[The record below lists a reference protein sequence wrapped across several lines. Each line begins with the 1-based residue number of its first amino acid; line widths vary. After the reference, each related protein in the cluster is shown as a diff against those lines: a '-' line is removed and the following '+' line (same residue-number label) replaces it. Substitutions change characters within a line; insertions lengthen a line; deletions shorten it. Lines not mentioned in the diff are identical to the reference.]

1 MEKPLSLI
9 KLSLINSRFQGRQHT
24 FHAAVSAFSCGGNHQ
39 LRSLQDRGIKFS
51 FLPGEI
57 RQDDRLSRLA
67 PADKG
72 IDLLVLI

>member
-39 LRSLQDRGIKFS
+39 SRTEASNSAFSLEKFVRTIASADLPLRTK
-51 FLPGEI
+51 
-57 RQDDRLSRLA
+57 A
-67 PADKG
+67 
-72 IDLLVLI
+72 